1 MSEQSTEKI
10 EKLAAILQKS
20 SHIVAFTGAG
30 VSTESDIP
38 DFRSAK
44 GVYESV
50 EREYGRPAEVLLSH
64 SFFASH
70 PDIFFDYM
78 RKYLI
83 FKDAKPNFAHK
94 GMAALERE
102 GKLTAVV
109 TQNIDGLHTK
119 SGSKNVYELHGSVER
134 NYCIKCGKIYG
145 LDYVLGVTGIPRCD
159 KCGGIIRP
167 DIVLYE
173 EALNSDVTNRAVSEI
188 RRADTL
194 LIMGTSLVVYPAA
207 GFVNYFRGS
216 NIIIINKDAT
226 QYDEG
231 AQLLIRAKAG
241 ETVKAALD
249 ILGIKL

>member
-1 MSEQSTEKI
+1 MSEQSAEKI
-10 EKLAAILQKS
+10 EKLAAILQNS
-20 SHIVAFTGAG
+20 SRIVAFTGAG

-83 FKDAKPNFAHK
+83 FKDAKPNYAHK

-119 SGSKNVYELHGSVER
+119 AGSKNVCELHGSVER
-134 NYCIKCGKIYG
+134 NYCFKCGKTYG

-159 KCGGIIRP
+159 KCGGI
-167 DIVLYE
+167 V
-173 EALNSDVTNRAVSEI
+173 
-188 RRADTL
+188 RR
-194 LIMGTSLVVYPAA
+194 
-207 GFVNYFRGS
+207 
-216 NIIIINKDAT
+216 
-226 QYDEG
+226 
-231 AQLLIRAKAG
+231 
-241 ETVKAALD
+241 
-249 ILGIKL
+249 